1 MQLVSI
7 DGPLDLTIHNI
18 SILPSDQCATEE
30 QRMEKCCCG
39 DDHFYD
45 FPTKKCLVSTNVGFM
60 FGRINNNWSHF
71 FVYGFC
77 YPMLVLT
84 MVAPLSAVMLGMG
97 KRERREGS
105 LKNSLNSNTDIQ
117 GDRRFPN
124 PLYQMIWLLSFCGWV
139 SLLSPLPF
147 TIWYYVTGNG
157 LRSLNQS
164 SILCQLYRTSME
176 AIPHTTDT
184 LCTLF
189 NILLAIARF
198 LTQYHRN
205 TLKLRTIERFSRAIW
220 TIIIV
225 CILLGT
231 LRFFEHEATVYTF
244 CMDTEPGPYWAR
256 RCMVRDGSLITFI
269 NRRFWKI
276 FLPLADFFIQFLV
289 PGVML
294 ILLHI
299 GFNREPIIDTEGL
312 NTHNRFGRSP
322 RDQTR
327 ILIYAVTVAF
337 LVVQLPT
344 AIVTT
349 LSLTVTHFHSTSR
362 IVGVIT
368 LVVGHLQPLLS
379 IGAIIA
385 NCGALLVAYYVV
397 VKEDDLDVGDSH
409 ASLSTTEGGGIDD
422 YLMSDRRRS
431 TCRNYLTVSRSFDT
445 SSMRSF
451 SRKGSDFPDDFVFL
465 VNSPN
470 SPVPSQ

>member
-1 MQLVSI
+1 MQLATI
-7 DGPLDLTIHNI
+7 DGDADLTIHNI

-30 QRMEKCCCG
+30 QRAAKCCCG
-39 DDHFYD
+39 DGFFYD
-45 FPTKKCLVSTNVGFM
+45 FPQRKCLVSANVGFM
-60 FGRINNNWSHF
+60 FGRVNNNWPHMV
-71 FVYGFC
+71 VYGFV

-97 KRERREGS
+97 KREKRE
-105 LKNSLNSNTDIQ
+105 

-124 PLYQMIWLLSFCGWV
+124 PLYQMIWLLCFCGWI
-139 SLLSPLPF
+139 SLLAPLPF
-147 TIWYYVTGNG
+147 TVWYYVTGNG
-157 LRSLNQS
+157 IRNLNQS
-164 SILCQLYRTSME
+164 VVMCHLFRTSME
-176 AIPHTTDT
+176 AIPHTMDT
-184 LCTLF
+184 MMTLF
-189 NILLAIARF
+189 SVLLAAARF

-205 TLKLRTIERFSRAIW
+205 TLKLRTVERFSRAIW

-225 CILLGT
+225 CIMLGT

-269 NRRFWKI
+269 NRRFWKV
-276 FLPLADFFIQFLV
+276 FLPLADFFVQFVV

-294 ILLHI
+294 TLLHI
-299 GFNREPIIDTEGL
+299 GFNQEPNIDIEGL

-327 ILIYAVTVAF
+327 ILIYAVTTAF

-344 AIVTT
+344 AVVTT
-349 LSLTVTHFHSTSR
+349 LSLTVTHFHTNK
-362 IVGVIT
+362 IVGLIT
-368 LVVGHLQPLLS
+368 LSIGHLQPLLS
-379 IGAIIA
+379 ISTIMA
-385 NCGALLVAYYVV
+385 NCGALLTAYYVI

-409 ASLSTTEGGGIDD
+409 ASISSTDGVDD
-422 YLMSDRRRS
+422 YLLGDRRRS
-431 TCRNYLTVSRSFDT
+431 TRNYLTVSRSFDT

-465 VNSPN
+465 VNAPN
-470 SPVPSQ
+470 SPAPSQ